1 MSREPSVPAEDA
13 RDWSRS
19 LLPVIRVGLTGGI
32 ASGKSLVAAEL
43 ARLGAVVIDA
53 DVLAREVVEPG
64 TPGLAAVV
72 QRFGGEVLD
81 GDRLDRARL
90 GAIVFADPE
99 ARRDLEQI
107 IHPAVRARAAELE
120 RAAPPDAVVVHVIP
134 LLVETGQQDD
144 FDRVVVVD
152 ADPDTQLAR
161 LHAPRRAA
169 RGGRAGPAGR
179 PGVPAGPPG
188 RRRRG
193 AVEQRQCDR
202 SPPADPPP
210 VGRTERTWR
219 SGTDILPGRGTQVR
233 RTRGSSRASGQ
244 GG

>member
-1 MSREPSVPAEDA
+1 MCEDQA
-13 RDWSRS
+13 VSGAATGGGSRS

-53 DVLAREVVEPG
+53 DMLAREVVEPG
-64 TPGLAAVV
+64 TPGIAAVV
-72 QRFGGEVLD
+72 ERFGPEVLD

-90 GAIVFADPE
+90 GAIVFADPA

-120 RAAPPDAVVVHVIP
+120 RAADPDAVVVHVIP

-152 ADPDTQLAR
+152 ADPETQLAR
-161 LHAPRRAA
+161 LRARDGLSECAAQARLAAQVSRHERRAA
-169 RGGRAGPAGR
+169 
-179 PGVPAGPPG
+179 
-188 RRRRG
+188 
-193 AVEQRQCDR
+193 
-202 SPPADPPP
+202 ADW
-210 VGRTERTWR
+210 VLEN
-219 SGTDILPGRGTQVR
+219 
-233 RTRGSSRASGQ
+233 RGSVSDLLGQIRALWAELTEPDAGN
-244 GG
+244 